1 MILPLGKQI
10 IELEAGEF
18 SARGDVELG
27 LEGQGGGLWMRKE
40 DNPAMQ
46 VRQRRRAR
54 VSLGRRVRGREDSRS
69 TRARSSTISGASH
82 RSNPVKGALSALPYQ

>member
-10 IELEAGEF
+10 IELEAREF
-18 SARGDVELG
+18 SARGDVELA
-27 LEGQGGGLWMRKE
+27 LKVREGVCGRRREG
-40 DNPAMQ
+40 NPTKQ

-54 VSLGRRVRGREDSRS
+54 VSLGRRVQGREGSGR